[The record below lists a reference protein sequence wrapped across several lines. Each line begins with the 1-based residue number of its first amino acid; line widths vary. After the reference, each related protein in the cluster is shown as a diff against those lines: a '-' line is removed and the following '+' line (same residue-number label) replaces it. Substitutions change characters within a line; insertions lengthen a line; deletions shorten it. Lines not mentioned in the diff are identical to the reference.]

1 MPKKLKKETKY
12 HFSAKVTIQP
22 PVLVAPSLW
31 LKVTSKKTGLFVYLP
46 LPIRLIQ
53 QLPDE
58 QGGGCLVRGACG
70 DESTT
75 KENIVEIFS
84 MLNACLV
91 SGDIS
96 CWSLAG

>member
-1 MPKKLKKETKY
+1 MPNKKLATETK
-12 HFSAKVTIQP
+12 HTISAKFVTQP
-22 PVLVAPSLW
+22 TFAPSSLW
-31 LKVTSKKTGLFVYLP
+31 LKVTSKKNGLFVYLP

-58 QGGGCLVRGACG
+58 QGGGCLVRGAHG

-75 KENIVEIFS
+75 RENIVEIFN
-84 MLNACLV
+84 MLNACPV

-96 CWSLAG
+96 SWSLAG